1 MGKLLLLQ
9 GCPFQYSCV
18 SCVLGG
24 TRWFQF
30 SRTCGLVMQ
39 FPRGRSTYLGL
50 SPEGWMLQ
58 EQAEALHVAKEFGLR
73 AFRNYLRI
81 VGLLCMAFCRVA
93 VNAM

>member
-1 MGKLLLLQ
+1 M
-9 GCPFQYSCV
+9 
-18 SCVLGG
+18 
-24 TRWFQF
+24 
-30 SRTCGLVMQ
+30 
-39 FPRGRSTYLGL
+39 GL